1 VIYCEFIRE
10 LCELVENKQMLLM
23 NKTINSRALSSDRES
38 TVATSLLASMLFAVL
53 PLSLAL
59 TATAKPLTVSPAQQR
74 IAAQVANDGVPLSE
88 LAPNAPDSYVV
99 KRGDTLWAISRI
111 FLKSPWRWP
120 ELWGMNKNEIRNPHL
135 IYPGQALYLDKS
147 NGRARLSS
155 RRGGAN
161 SLETVKLSPRTRS
174 SNLPDLAIPTLQ
186 NSLIEPFLT
195 EPIIVEANTLQAAPR
210 FVATQEG
217 RVLLSEG
224 DRAYARSADGS
235 QLSIDGD
242 KPRDFRVFRNATA
255 LKDPGTGEILGYEA
269 QFVGRARLIRSESVV
284 PVRGETTTV
293 AKRGD
298 ENLTT
303 TRNESVN
310 SMNGEPV
317 ALTRSESTKTGGT
330 EIVPATLDITNSKEE
345 IRTGD
350 RLLPEPPLELL
361 TYTPRAPANAVEAR
375 VVSVYGSA
383 VANVAQNQV
392 VVINRGTKDGMER
405 GHVLAIQTNGERV
418 VDKTGTSFQD
428 IKLPDE
434 RNGLLMVFRPFERV
448 SYALVLSSTLPVR
461 VGDWLINPR

>member
-1 VIYCEFIRE
+1 
-10 LCELVENKQMLLM
+10 MLLM
-23 NKTINSRALSSDRES
+23 NKTLNSHALS
-38 TVATSLLASMLFAVL
+38 TVSGAATTLLASLLMAAL
-53 PLSLAL
+53 PMSAALA
-59 TATAKPLTVSPAQQR
+59 ATAKPLAVSPAQQKT
-74 IAAQVANDGVPLSE
+74 ATQVANDGVALSE
-88 LAPNAPDSYVV
+88 LSPTAPDSYTV
-99 KRGDTLWAISRI
+99 KRGDTLWAISKL

-120 ELWGMNKNEIRNPHL
+120 ELWGMNKTEIKNPHL

-161 SLETVKLSPRTRS
+161 SLETIKLSPRTRIS
-174 SNLPDLAIPTLQ
+174 KLPDDSIPTLQ
-186 NSLIEPFLT
+186 NNLIEPFLT
-195 EPIIVEANTLQAAPR
+195 EPIIVEEATLQAAPR

-235 QLSIDGD
+235 ALSIAAG

-269 QFVGRARLIRSESVV
+269 QFVGRATLIRGESVAAM
-284 PVRGETTTV
+284 RGAELKSGEV
-293 AKRGD
+293 AK
-298 ENLTT
+298 
-303 TRNESVN
+303 
-310 SMNGEPV
+310 
-317 ALTRSESTKTGGT
+317 T
-330 EIVPATLDITNSKEE
+330 EIVPATLDIVRSKEE

-350 RLLPEPPLELL
+350 RLLPEPPMELL

-375 VVSVYGSA
+375 IVSVYGSA

-418 VDKTGTSFQD
+418 VDKTGASFQE

-434 RNGLLMVFRPFERV
+434 RNGLLMIFRPFERV
-448 SYALVLSSTLPVR
+448 SYALVLQATESVR
-461 VGDWLINPR
+461 VGDWLVNPR

>member
-1 VIYCEFIRE
+1 
-10 LCELVENKQMLLM
+10 MLLM
-23 NKTINSRALSSDRES
+23 HKTLNSQALS
-38 TVATSLLASMLFAVL
+38 ATTTLLASALFVAF
-53 PLSLAL
+53 PLSAALA
-59 TATAKPLTVSPAQQR
+59 ATANPLTVSPSQQKT
-74 IAAQVANDGVPLSE
+74 ATQVANDGVALSE
-88 LAPNAPDSYVV
+88 LAPNAPDSHTV
-99 KRGDTLWAISRI
+99 KRGDTLWAISKI

-120 ELWGMNKNEIRNPHL
+120 ELWGMNMADIKNPHL
-135 IYPGQALYLDKS
+135 IYPGQILYLDKS

-155 RRGGAN
+155 RRGGVGEGAN
-161 SLETVKLSPRTRS
+161 GLETIKLSPRTRS
-174 SNLPDLAIPTLQ
+174 SNLPDDSIPTLQ

-195 EPIIVEANTLQAAPR
+195 EPIIVEEATLQAAPR

-224 DRAYARSADGS
+224 DRAYARSADGAA
-235 QLSIDGD
+235 LSIDAG

-269 QFVGRARLIRSESVV
+269 QFVGRAKLIRGESFTV
-284 PVRGETTTV
+284 VRGAEVKAGDV
-293 AKRGD
+293 AK
-298 ENLTT
+298 
-303 TRNESVN
+303 
-310 SMNGEPV
+310 
-317 ALTRSESTKTGGT
+317 T
-330 EIVPATLDITNSKEE
+330 EIIPATLDIIRSKEE

-375 VVSVYGSA
+375 IVSVYGSA

-448 SYALVLSSTLPVR
+448 SYALVLSAEQAVR

>member
-1 VIYCEFIRE
+1 
-10 LCELVENKQMLLM
+10 MLLM
-23 NKTINSRALSSDRES
+23 NKTLNSAAPSI
-38 TVATSLLASMLFAVL
+38 TTTLLASMLFAAL
-53 PLSLAL
+53 PI
-59 TATAKPLTVSPAQQR
+59 TATLAATANPLTVSPSQQKTASKVASDG
-74 IAAQVANDGVPLSE
+74 IALSE
-88 LAPNAPDSYVV
+88 LTPNAPDSHTV
-99 KRGDTLWAISRI
+99 KRGDTLWAISKL

-120 ELWGMNKNEIRNPHL
+120 ELWGMNMAEIKNPHL
-135 IYPGQALYLDKS
+135 IYPGQTLYLDKS
-147 NGRARLSS
+147 NGRARLTSQ
-155 RRGGAN
+155 RGGAN
-161 SLETVKLSPRTRS
+161 NLETVKLSPRTRIS
-174 SNLPDLAIPTLQ
+174 SLPDDSIPTLQ

-195 EPIIVEANTLQAAPR
+195 EPIIVEEATLQAAPR

-224 DRAYARSADGS
+224 DRAYARSADGAS
-235 QLSIDGD
+235 LSTDAG

-269 QFVGRARLIRSESVV
+269 QYVGRAKLIRGESVSS
-284 PVRGETTTV
+284 VRGVEIKAGET
-293 AKRGD
+293 A
-298 ENLTT
+298 
-303 TRNESVN
+303 
-310 SMNGEPV
+310 P
-317 ALTRSESTKTGGT
+317 T
-330 EIVPATLDITNSKEE
+330 EIIPATLDIVRTKEE

-361 TYTPRAPANAVEAR
+361 TYAPRAPANTVEAR
-375 VVSVYGSA
+375 IVSVYGSA

-418 VDKTGTSFQD
+418 VDKTGASFQD

-448 SYALVLSSTLPVR
+448 SYALVLNATQAVR

>member
-1 VIYCEFIRE
+1 
-10 LCELVENKQMLLM
+10 M
-23 NKTINSRALSSDRES
+23 NKTLNSYALSAVSGA
-38 TVATSLLASMLFAVL
+38 ATTLLASMLMAAL
-53 PLSLAL
+53 PMSAALA
-59 TATAKPLTVSPAQQR
+59 ATAKSLTVSPAQQKT
-74 IAAQVANDGVPLSE
+74 ASQVANDGVALSE
-88 LAPNAPDSYVV
+88 LSPNAPDSYTV
-99 KRGDTLWAISRI
+99 KRGDTLWAISKL

-120 ELWGMNKNEIRNPHL
+120 ELWGMNKAEIKNPHL
-135 IYPGQALYLDKS
+135 IYPGQTLYLDKS

-155 RRGGAN
+155 QRGGVGAN
-161 SLETVKLSPRTRS
+161 GLETIKLSPRTRI
-174 SNLPDLAIPTLQ
+174 SNLPDDSIPTLQ

-195 EPIIVEANTLQAAPR
+195 EPIIVEEATLQAAPR

-235 QLSIDGD
+235 ALSIAAG

-269 QFVGRARLIRSESVV
+269 QFVGRARLIRGESVAV
-284 PVRGETTTV
+284 MRGAEVKAGEV
-293 AKRGD
+293 AK
-298 ENLTT
+298 
-303 TRNESVN
+303 
-310 SMNGEPV
+310 
-317 ALTRSESTKTGGT
+317 T
-330 EIVPATLDITNSKEE
+330 EIVPATLDIMRSKEE

-350 RLLPEPPLELL
+350 RLLPEPPMELL
-361 TYTPRAPANAVEAR
+361 TYSPRAPANAVEAR
-375 VVSVYGSA
+375 IVSVYGSA

-418 VDKTGTSFQD
+418 VDKTGTSFQE

-448 SYALVLSSTLPVR
+448 SYALVLQATEAVR

>member
-1 VIYCEFIRE
+1 
-10 LCELVENKQMLLM
+10 MLLM
-23 NKTINSRALSSDRES
+23 HKTLNSQALS
-38 TVATSLLASMLFAVL
+38 ATTTLLATALFVAF
-53 PLSLAL
+53 PLSAALA
-59 TATAKPLTVSPAQQR
+59 ATANTLTVSPAQQKT
-74 IAAQVANDGVPLSE
+74 AAQVANDGVALSE
-88 LAPNAPDSYVV
+88 LAPNAPDSYTV
-99 KRGDTLWAISRI
+99 KRGDTLWAISKI

-120 ELWGMNKNEIRNPHL
+120 ELWGMNMADIKNPHL
-135 IYPGQALYLDKS
+135 IYPGQILYLDKS

-155 RRGGAN
+155 RRGGIGMGAN
-161 SLETVKLSPRTRS
+161 GLETIKLSLRTRS
-174 SNLPDLAIPTLQ
+174 SNLPDDSIPTLQ

-195 EPIIVEANTLQAAPR
+195 EPIIVEEATLQAAPR

-224 DRAYARSADGS
+224 DRAYARSADGAA
-235 QLSIDGD
+235 LSIAAG

-269 QFVGRARLIRSESVV
+269 QYVGRAKLIRGESVTV
-284 PVRGETTTV
+284 VRGAEVKAGDV
-293 AKRGD
+293 AK
-298 ENLTT
+298 
-303 TRNESVN
+303 
-310 SMNGEPV
+310 
-317 ALTRSESTKTGGT
+317 T
-330 EIVPATLDITNSKEE
+330 EIIPATLDIIRSKEE

-361 TYTPRAPANAVEAR
+361 TYTPRAPTNAVEAR
-375 VVSVYGSA
+375 IVSVYGSA

-405 GHVLAIQTNGERV
+405 GHVLAIQTNGERL
-418 VDKTGTSFQD
+418 VDKTGASFQD

-448 SYALVLSSTLPVR
+448 SYALVLSAEQAVR

>member
-1 VIYCEFIRE
+1 
-10 LCELVENKQMLLM
+10 M
-23 NKTINSRALSSDRES
+23 NKTLNSYALSAVSGA
-38 TVATSLLASMLFAVL
+38 ATTLLASMLMAAL
-53 PLSLAL
+53 PMSAALA
-59 TATAKPLTVSPAQQR
+59 ATAKSLTVSPAQQKT
-74 IAAQVANDGVPLSE
+74 ASQVANDGVALSE
-88 LAPNAPDSYVV
+88 LSPNAPDSYTV
-99 KRGDTLWAISRI
+99 KRGDTLWAISKL

-120 ELWGMNKNEIRNPHL
+120 ELWGMNKAEIKNPHL
-135 IYPGQALYLDKS
+135 IYPGQTLYLDKS

-155 RRGGAN
+155 QRGGVGAN
-161 SLETVKLSPRTRS
+161 GLETIKLSPRTRI
-174 SNLPDLAIPTLQ
+174 SNLPDDSIPTLQ

-195 EPIIVEANTLQAAPR
+195 EPIIVEEATLQAAPR

-235 QLSIDGD
+235 ALSIAAG

-269 QFVGRARLIRSESVV
+269 QFVGRATLIRGESVAAM
-284 PVRGETTTV
+284 RGAEVKAGEV
-293 AKRGD
+293 AK
-298 ENLTT
+298 
-303 TRNESVN
+303 
-310 SMNGEPV
+310 
-317 ALTRSESTKTGGT
+317 T
-330 EIVPATLDITNSKEE
+330 EIVPATLDITRSKEE

-375 VVSVYGSA
+375 IVSVYGSV

-418 VDKTGTSFQD
+418 VDKTGTSFQE

-448 SYALVLSSTLPVR
+448 SYALVLQATEAVR